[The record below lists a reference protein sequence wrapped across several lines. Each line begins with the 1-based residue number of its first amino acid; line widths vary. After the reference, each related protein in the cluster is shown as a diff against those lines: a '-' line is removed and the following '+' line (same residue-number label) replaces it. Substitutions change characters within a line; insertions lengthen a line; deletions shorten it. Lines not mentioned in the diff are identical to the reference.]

1 MKGSSASRQEVV
13 DRMTG
18 SRQSERRKEGERR
31 STSGI
36 RSLVI
41 QVARDCHKHRVSAES
56 ASIAYYFFLA
66 FFPLLL
72 TMFAVSGM
80 VGSDAAFDW
89 IMQELLVALPPEAAR
104 AIDEAA
110 NEIVDSSSAGAL
122 SIGLLLSFWVAS
134 NVFAALADGL
144 NKAYRAGRRHK
155 WWERRALALGLLL
168 VLALALVA
176 ATFLLIAGPAIE
188 RIVDID
194 LFQGRIQWPM
204 TFGLSI
210 TMMWLTYYLLPN
222 HDQSRSKR
230 WILFGA
236 VVGTALWVLVTIAF
250 RLFLAYSGR
259 FSAVYGIV
267 GGVAA
272 FLIWL
277 YLTAMSILV
286 GGEVAAALERRSLS
300 ATGRRKSAP

>member
-1 MKGSSASRQEVV
+1 MTEPTAPHPEVAT
-13 DRMTG
+13 RTAEA
-18 SRQSERRKEGERR
+18 RQSGRSRKTGQ
-31 STSGI
+31 SSVAGI
-36 RSLVI
+36 RSLV
-41 QVARDCHKHRVSAES
+41 VEVVRDCHEHRVSAES

-72 TMFAVSGM
+72 TMLAVSGM
-80 VGSDAAFDW
+80 IGSDAAFDW
-89 IMQELLVALPPEAAR
+89 ILQELLVVLPPEAAR
-104 AIDEAA
+104 AIEASA
-110 NEIVDSSSAGAL
+110 SELVDSSSAGAL

-144 NKAYRAGRRHK
+144 NQAYRAGRRHK

-168 VLALALVA
+168 VLALALVV

-188 RIVDID
+188 RILDID

-204 TFGLSI
+204 TFVLSI

-236 VVGTALWVLVTIAF
+236 VVGTALWVLVTIVF

-267 GGVAA
+267 GGIAA

-277 YLTAMSILV
+277 YLTAMSILI
-286 GGEVAAALERRSLS
+286 GGEVAAALERRSLRDS
-300 ATGRRKSAP
+300 GR